1 MKDLVANQ
9 RFFFNSHATKDIRYR
24 IQQLACLENV
34 LNTNIK
40 LLDKAIYDDF
50 KKSSFENYLTEIGLV
65 LHDIKQAKKK
75 LARWS
80 SKQKV
85 KTNFGNFPATSYTIP
100 EPLGVTLIISSW
112 NYPYQLSL
120 APIVAAIAAGNT
132 IIVKPSEISP
142 QTSNVMATILNEAF
156 DPNFLKVI
164 QGGVQQTTELLKQ
177 KFDKIF
183 FTGSTTVGKIVYKAA
198 AAHLTPV
205 TLELGGKSPVFIT
218 KDANIKM
225 AAKRIVWGKFLN
237 AGQTCIA
244 PDYIYIDAQVSDAFL
259 KAAKI
264 EIEKAGYS
272 FKNNNYVQIIN
283 DRNFD
288 RLTAMLDS
296 TKIYHGGD
304 SNREQR
310 YIAPTILQDV
320 CLDDPIMQQEVF
332 GPILP
337 VLTFTDLDTAVRNVQ
352 LLPKPLSCYVFTC
365 SNQVKK
371 KIIKEIS
378 FGGGAI
384 NDTIMHISNPNLPF
398 GGVGSSG
405 FGRYHGK
412 AGFDAF
418 SNFKSILDKPTW
430 YESSLK
436 YAPYTQKKLA
446 IIKKLLKN
454 Q

>member
-1 MKDLVANQ
+1 MKNLVTNQ
-9 RFFFNSHATKDIRYR
+9 RLFFNSHVTKDIRYR
-24 IQQLACLENV
+24 IQQLERLEIL
-34 LNTNIK
+34 LNSNFEV
-40 LLDKAIYDDF
+40 LDKAIYDDF

-65 LHDIKQAKKK
+65 LHDIKQAKNR

-80 SKQKV
+80 SKKKV
-85 KTNFGNFPATSYTIP
+85 KTNFGNFPATSYVIP

-120 APIVAAIAAGNT
+120 APVVAAIAAGNT
-132 IIVKPSEISP
+132 IILKPSEMSP
-142 QTSNVMATILNEAF
+142 HTSSAIATILNEGF
-156 DPNFLKVI
+156 DPKFLKVI
-164 QGGVQQTTELLKQ
+164 EGGVQQTTALLKQ

-225 AAKRIVWGKFLN
+225 AAKRIIWGKFLN

-244 PDYIYIDAQVSDAFL
+244 PDYVYVDAKVSEEFL
-259 KAAKI
+259 KAATT
-264 EIEKAGYS
+264 EIVKAKYC
-272 FKNNNYVQIIN
+272 FENHNYVQIIN
-283 DRNFD
+283 ERNFD
-288 RLTAMLDS
+288 RLASLLDS
-296 TKIYHGGD
+296 SKIYHGGQRD
-304 SNREQR
+304 KSQR
-310 YIAPTILQDV
+310 YIAPTILHDV
-320 CLDDPIMQQEVF
+320 NFNDPIMQQEIF

-337 VLTFTDLDTAVRNVQ
+337 VLTFTDLDKAVSNVQ
-352 LLPKPLSCYVFTC
+352 LLQRPLSCYVFT
-365 SNQVKK
+365 SSKKVKK
-371 KIIKEIS
+371 KILKEIT

-412 AGFDAF
+412 AGFDSF

>member
-1 MKDLVANQ
+1 MKELVAQQ
-9 RFFFNSHATKDIRYR
+9 RQFFNSHTTKDISFR
-24 IQQLACLENV
+24 IKQLTSLEDV
-34 LNTNIK
+34 LNDNIE
-40 LLDKAIYDDF
+40 LLDRAIYNDF
-50 KKSSFENYLTEIGLV
+50 KKSSFENYMTEIGIV
-65 LHDIKQAKKK
+65 LYDIKQAKKK
-75 LARWS
+75 LTRWS
-80 SKQKV
+80 SKQRV
-85 KTNFGNFPATSYTIP
+85 KTNLGNFPAKSYIIP

-132 IIVKPSEISP
+132 IILKPSEISS
-142 QTSNVMATILNEAF
+142 QTSSVMASILNEAF

-164 QGGVQQTTELLKQ
+164 QGGVQETTELLKQ

-183 FTGSTTVGKIVYKAA
+183 FTGSTTVGKIIYKAA
-198 AAHLTPV
+198 AEHLTPV
-205 TLELGGKSPVFIT
+205 TLELGGKSPVIIT

-244 PDYIYIDAQVSDAFL
+244 PDYLYVDAQISETLL
-259 KAAKI
+259 KALTK
-264 EIEKAGYS
+264 EIENARYS
-272 FKNNNYVQIIN
+272 FENDNYVQIIN
-283 DRNFD
+283 ERNFD
-288 RLTAMLDS
+288 RLAALLDPS
-296 TKIYHGGD
+296 KIYYGGHTD
-304 SNREQR
+304 KAQR
-310 YIAPTILQDV
+310 YIAPTLLRSISF
-320 CLDDPIMQQEVF
+320 DDKIMQEEIF

-337 VLTFTDLDTAVRNVQ
+337 VLTFTDLNEAVKNVQ
-352 LLPKPLSCYVFTC
+352 LLPKPLSCYVFT
-365 SNQVKK
+365 SSEQVKN

-405 FGRYHGK
+405 FGSYHGQ
-412 AGFDAF
+412 AGFNCF
-418 SNFKSILDKPTW
+418 SNLKSILDKPTW

>member
-142 QTSNVMATILNEAF
+142 KTSNVMATILNEAF

-164 QGGVQQTTELLKQ
+164 QGGVQETTELLKQ

-198 AAHLTPV
+198 AEYLTPV

-264 EIEKAGYS
+264 EIKKAGYS

-283 DRNFD
+283 ECNFD

-337 VLTFTDLDTAVRNVQ
+337 VLTFTDLNTAVRNVQ
-352 LLPKPLSCYVFTC
+352 LLPKPLSCYVFTS

>member
-1 MKDLVANQ
+1 MKELVAQQ
-9 RFFFNSHATKDIRYR
+9 RQFFNSHTTKDISFR
-24 IQQLACLENV
+24 IKQLTSLEGV
-34 LNTNIK
+34 LNDNIE
-40 LLDKAIYDDF
+40 LLDRAVFNDF
-50 KKSSFENYLTEIGLV
+50 KKSSFENYMTEIGIV
-65 LHDIKQAKKK
+65 LYDIKQAKKK
-75 LARWS
+75 LTRWS
-80 SKQKV
+80 SKQRV
-85 KTNFGNFPATSYTIP
+85 KTNFGNFPAKSYIIP

-132 IIVKPSEISP
+132 IILKPSEISS
-142 QTSNVMATILNEAF
+142 QTSSLMASILNEAF
-156 DPNFLKVI
+156 DSNFLKVI
-164 QGGVQQTTELLKQ
+164 QGGVQETTELLKQ

-183 FTGSTTVGKIVYKAA
+183 FTGSTTVGKIIYKAA
-198 AAHLTPV
+198 AEHLTPV
-205 TLELGGKSPVFIT
+205 TLELGGKSPVIIT

-244 PDYIYIDAQVSDAFL
+244 PDYLYIDAQVSDAFL
-259 KAAKI
+259 KAASL
-264 EIEKAGYS
+264 EIEKARYS
-272 FKNNNYVQIIN
+272 FENSNYVQIIN
-283 DRNFD
+283 ERNFD
-288 RLTAMLDS
+288 RLVALLDPS
-296 TKIYHGGD
+296 KIYCGGQTD
-304 SNREQR
+304 KAQR
-310 YIAPTILQDV
+310 YIAPTLLHTISF
-320 CLDDPIMQQEVF
+320 DDKIMQEEIF

-337 VLTFTDLDTAVRNVQ
+337 VLTFTDLNEAVKNVQ
-352 LLPKPLSCYVFTC
+352 LLPKPLSCYVFT
-365 SNQVKK
+365 SSDQVKN

-405 FGRYHGK
+405 FGSYHGQ
-412 AGFDAF
+412 AGFNCF

-436 YAPYTQKKLA
+436 YAPYTQRKLA

>member
-1 MKDLVANQ
+1 MKELVAQQ
-9 RFFFNSHATKDIRYR
+9 RQFFNSHTTKDISFR
-24 IQQLACLENV
+24 IKQLTSLEDV
-34 LNTNIK
+34 LNDNIE
-40 LLDKAIYDDF
+40 LLDRAIYNDF
-50 KKSSFENYLTEIGLV
+50 KKSSFENYMTEIGIV
-65 LHDIKQAKKK
+65 LYDIKQAKKK
-75 LARWS
+75 LTRWS
-80 SKQKV
+80 SKQRV
-85 KTNFGNFPATSYTIP
+85 KTNLGNFPAKSYIIP

-132 IIVKPSEISP
+132 IILKPSEISS
-142 QTSNVMATILNEAF
+142 QTSSVMASILNEAF

-164 QGGVQQTTELLKQ
+164 QGGVQETTELLKQ

-183 FTGSTTVGKIVYKAA
+183 FTGSTTVGKIIYKAA
-198 AAHLTPV
+198 AEHLTPV
-205 TLELGGKSPVFIT
+205 TLELGGKSPVIIT

-244 PDYIYIDAQVSDAFL
+244 PDYLYVDAQISESLL
-259 KAAKI
+259 KALTK
-264 EIEKAGYS
+264 EIEKARYS
-272 FKNNNYVQIIN
+272 FENSNYVQIIN
-283 DRNFD
+283 ERNFD
-288 RLTAMLDS
+288 RLVALLDAS
-296 TKIYHGGD
+296 KIYYGGQTD
-304 SNREQR
+304 KAQR
-310 YIAPTILQDV
+310 YIAPTLLHTISF
-320 CLDDPIMQQEVF
+320 DDKIMQEEIF

-337 VLTFTDLDTAVRNVQ
+337 VLTFTDLNEAVKNVQ
-352 LLPKPLSCYVFTC
+352 LLPKPLSCYVFT
-365 SNQVKK
+365 SSDQVKN

-384 NDTIMHISNPNLPF
+384 NDAIMHISNPNLPF

-405 FGRYHGK
+405 FGSYHGQ
-412 AGFDAF
+412 AGFNCF

-436 YAPYTQKKLA
+436 YAPYTQRKLA

>member
-1 MKDLVANQ
+1 MKELVAQQ
-9 RFFFNSHATKDIRYR
+9 RQFFNSHTTKDISFR
-24 IQQLACLENV
+24 IKQLTSLEDV
-34 LNTNIK
+34 LNDNIE
-40 LLDKAIYDDF
+40 LLDRAIYNDF
-50 KKSSFENYLTEIGLV
+50 KKSSFENYMTEIGIV
-65 LHDIKQAKKK
+65 LYDIKQAKKK
-75 LARWS
+75 LTRWS
-80 SKQKV
+80 SKQRV
-85 KTNFGNFPATSYTIP
+85 KTNLGNFPAKSYIIP

-132 IIVKPSEISP
+132 IILKPSEISS
-142 QTSNVMATILNEAF
+142 QTSSVMASILNEAF

-164 QGGVQQTTELLKQ
+164 QGGVQETTELLKQ

-183 FTGSTTVGKIVYKAA
+183 FTGSTTVGKIIYKAA
-198 AAHLTPV
+198 AEHLTPV
-205 TLELGGKSPVFIT
+205 TLELGGKSPVIIT

-244 PDYIYIDAQVSDAFL
+244 PDYLYVDAQISETLL
-259 KAAKI
+259 KALTK
-264 EIEKAGYS
+264 EIEKARYS
-272 FKNNNYVQIIN
+272 FENDNYVQIIN
-283 DRNFD
+283 ERNFD
-288 RLTAMLDS
+288 RLAALLDPS
-296 TKIYHGGD
+296 KIYYGGHTD
-304 SNREQR
+304 KAQR
-310 YIAPTILQDV
+310 YIAPTLLHTISF
-320 CLDDPIMQQEVF
+320 DDKIMQEEIF

-337 VLTFTDLDTAVRNVQ
+337 VLTFTDLNEAVKNVQ
-352 LLPKPLSCYVFTC
+352 LLPKPLSCYVFT
-365 SNQVKK
+365 SSEQVKN

-405 FGRYHGK
+405 FGSYHGH
-412 AGFDAF
+412 AGFNCF